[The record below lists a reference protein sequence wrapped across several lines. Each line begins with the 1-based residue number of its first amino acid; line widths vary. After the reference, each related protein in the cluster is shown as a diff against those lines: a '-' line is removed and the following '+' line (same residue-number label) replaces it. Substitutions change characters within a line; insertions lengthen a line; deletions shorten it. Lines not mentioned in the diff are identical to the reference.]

1 MFIKTAVKPQQLEYL
16 EEVHGRIH
24 MPESDRRKYFNL
36 KLGFEGE
43 KKVYDFLNQFKQG
56 VCIWDVRLDIYGEIQ
71 FDFFVIVNGIIFI
84 LEIKNFYGN
93 YTYKDGNLKSES
105 GYVCRDVFSQASNER
120 DKFEAFCYEQNIHY
134 KIINEVVFVND
145 TFKVINDVK
154 DFKFNNMSAIENLAK
169 YMCSFNITD
178 EDIAIGELIVKH
190 HIEQSKN
197 EQKYFYPYDKMTR
210 GLKCPECHR
219 FLEVNRTVK
228 KKVKC
233 RCGHVMAKSEAIIE
247 SFRKIE
253 MLKRDSVSVSEVGEW
268 VDCNPSG
275 IRKLLGE
282 NFIKI
287 GTNKNR
293 KYKTIK

>member
-1 MFIKTAVKPQQLEYL
+1 LFIKTAVKPPQLEYL

-43 KKVYDFLNQFKQG
+43 KKVYNFLNQFKQG
-56 VCIWDVRLDIYGEIQ
+56 VCIWDIRLDIYGEIQ

-154 DFKFNNMSAIENLAK
+154 DIKFNNMSAIENLAK

-178 EDIAIGELIVKH
+178 EDIAIGELLVKH

-197 EQKYFYPYDKMTR
+197 EQ
-210 GLKCPECHR
+210 
-219 FLEVNRTVK
+219 
-228 KKVKC
+228 
-233 RCGHVMAKSEAIIE
+233 
-247 SFRKIE
+247 
-253 MLKRDSVSVSEVGEW
+253 
-268 VDCNPSG
+268 
-275 IRKLLGE
+275 
-282 NFIKI
+282 
-287 GTNKNR
+287 
-293 KYKTIK
+293 